1 MDWIQALIL
10 GIIQGLTE
18 YLPVSSSGHLAIGQ
32 ALFGM
37 DNGEENLMFTV
48 AVHVATVLST
58 LVVLW
63 SEISWILKGFL
74 EHPQIDNIYRKFTN
88 ILLKLNC
95 YEDIGVSYDGDEWI
109 TNPAP
114 QELEAALLKCM
125 ADKQMFYIIL
135 KSADVLI
142 TVSGNDTYMT
152 VYNPTE
158 EMTELIRSLADSE
171 GLAIWQPNNI

>member
-1 MDWIQALIL
+1 MTIEEFLDKPYWVIDIL
-10 GIIQGLTE
+10 PKQV
-18 YLPVSSSGHLAIGQ
+18 PADSKGQ
-32 ALFGM
+32 YFRI
-37 DNGEENLMFTV
+37 E
-48 AVHVATVLST
+48 
-58 LVVLW
+58 
-63 SEISWILKGFL
+63 KYYR
-74 EHPQIDNIYRKFTN
+74 EHPQIDNIYRMFTN

-95 YEDIGVSYDGDEWI
+95 YEDIDVSHDGEDWI

-142 TVSGNDTYMT
+142 TVSSDDTYMT

-158 EMTELIRSLADSE
+158 EVLELIDSLAGAE
-171 GLAIWQPNNI
+171 GLFLWR

>member
-1 MDWIQALIL
+1 M
-10 GIIQGLTE
+10 TMEE
-18 YLPVSSSGHLAIGQ
+18 YLDKPYWVIDILPKQVPADGKGQ
-32 ALFGM
+32 YFRI
-37 DNGEENLMFTV
+37 E
-48 AVHVATVLST
+48 
-58 LVVLW
+58 
-63 SEISWILKGFL
+63 KYFL

-95 YEDIGVSYDGDEWI
+95 YEDIDVSHDGEDWI

-114 QELEAALLKCM
+114 QELEAALLKCL

-142 TVSGNDTYMT
+142 TVSGDDTYMT

-158 EMTELIRSLADSE
+158 EVLELLGSLAGSDRKSVV
-171 GLAIWQPNNI
+171 